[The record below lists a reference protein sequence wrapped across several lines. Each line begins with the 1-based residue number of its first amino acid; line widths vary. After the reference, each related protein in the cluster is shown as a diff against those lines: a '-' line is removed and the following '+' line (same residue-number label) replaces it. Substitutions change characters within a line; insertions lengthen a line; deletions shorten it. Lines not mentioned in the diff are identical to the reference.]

1 MAPLLFA
8 GLTKFGEV
16 IGRILIC
23 QVAFTRN
30 PASIKPVGSST
41 NDFARNQCGP
51 YSGGINHS
59 QWGLLIWEVVFLV
72 VLAQDLVR
80 SMLRS
85 RTAVFKPLSRYKNR
99 LEQGSKDGGV

>member
-23 QVAFTRN
+23 QVAFTCN
-30 PASIKPVGSST
+30 PASIKQIGSST
-41 NDFARNQCGP
+41 NDFAHNQCST

-59 QWGLLIWEVVFLV
+59 QWGLLIWEVVFLIILV
-72 VLAQDLVR
+72 QGLVR

-85 RTAVFKPLSRYKNR
+85 RAVVFKPLSRYKNR
-99 LEQGSKDGGV
+99 LEQGSQDGGV